1 MNTDGQNTYDEN
13 NAPQVEPTI
22 EDPYEEV
29 EAPKHEQRP
38 AFVREP
44 RHHIS
49 QAPVND
55 MQADDT
61 FQTQYSHESGYTLS
75 NRNRISRGAY
85 RGAQSQE
92 TKVRQELKYGQ
103 YLSVPKGS
111 REIFG
116 SRERQRRRTIGV
128 ATVVVALIA
137 LVVIAVVLVFFH

>member
-1 MNTDGQNTYDEN
+1 MNTDGQNTHDEN
-13 NAPQVEPTI
+13 DVPQVEPHVETQQ
-22 EDPYEEV
+22 V
-29 EAPKHEQRP
+29 EAEPQEREQHP

-44 RHHIS
+44 RRHIS
-49 QAPVND
+49 QPPVND

-75 NRNRISRGAY
+75 NHNRISRGAY
-85 RGAQSQE
+85 RGGRAQE

-128 ATVVVALIA
+128 AAAVVAAIA
-137 LVVIAVVLVFFH
+137 IVVIIVVLVFFH

>member
-1 MNTDGQNTYDEN
+1 MNTDGQNTYDES

-22 EDPYEEV
+22 ETQQPEDGPQG
-29 EAPKHEQRP
+29 PEQRP

-49 QAPVND
+49 QPPVND
-55 MQADDT
+55 VQADDT

-128 ATVVVALIA
+128 AAAVVA
-137 LVVIAVVLVFFH
+137 VIAIIVIVVVLVFFH

>member
-1 MNTDGQNTYDEN
+1 MNTDGQNTYDEHD
-13 NAPQVEPTI
+13 APQVEPTI
-22 EDPYEEV
+22 EAPHEEV
-29 EAPKHEQRP
+29 EAPEREQRP

-44 RHHIS
+44 RHHVS
-49 QAPVND
+49 QPPVND

-128 ATVVVALIA
+128 AAVVVALIA
-137 LVVIAVVLVFFH
+137 LVVIAMVLIFFH